1 MIVPL
6 ISRLAILV
14 IVATTLTTVGS
25 LGARAGWVLE
35 LFSHFPVQYLVAQ
48 VVAAAICLGLRLW
61 PWAGLALVAAVP
73 NVVAIAPY
81 LPGLVAA
88 PASMVAANAPVT
100 LVAANLLYSQEDPT
114 RARAFLLGQS
124 ADIVVLSEFTPR
136 WRQKL
141 AVLEQTYPYFALRDR
156 WNPWGIAVYSKYPF
170 EDVEDLDLGDDQSS
184 HLRILLQLPGGRA
197 EVYAVH
203 LASPPSGLQAAQRN
217 TQLRRLAARIAAADP
232 ALPRI
237 VVGDFNSTPF
247 SPFFRDLLR
256 DTGLRDGRRPF
267 GLHYTWPAL
276 PVPVWIAIDH
286 CLVSANVV
294 VTRVAAGPRIA
305 SDHLPLECVFSLSS

>member
-1 MIVPL
+1 MIL
-6 ISRLAILV
+6 ARLAILV
-14 IVATTLTTVGS
+14 IVVTTLTTVGS
-25 LGARAGWVLE
+25 LGARAGWLLE
-35 LFSHFPVQYLVAQ
+35 LLTHFPVQYLVAQ
-48 VVAAAICLGLRLW
+48 LVAAAVCLGLRLW
-61 PWAGLALVAAVP
+61 PWASVALLAAVP
-73 NVVAIAPY
+73 NVIAIAPY
-81 LPGLVAA
+81 LPGLIAA
-88 PASMVAANAPVT
+88 PAST
-100 LVAANLLYSQEDPT
+100 VAANLPVNLVALNLLYTQEDPT
-114 RARAFLLGQS
+114 GARAFLTRQA

-141 AVLEQTYPYFALRDR
+141 AVLEQAYPYFALRDR
-156 WNPWGIAVYSKYPF
+156 WNQWGIAVYSKYPF

-203 LASPPSGLQAAQRN
+203 LASPPSQRQAAQRN
-217 TQLRRLAARIAAADP
+217 TQLRRLAARVAAADP
-232 ALPRI
+232 AIPKI
-237 VVGDFNSTPF
+237 VAGDFNSTPF

-286 CLVSANVV
+286 CLVSDNVL
-294 VTRVAAGPRIA
+294 VTRAATGPPVG
-305 SDHLPLECVFSLSS
+305 SDHLPLECAFSLSP